1 MCLALSCIKI
11 CNLEPVHETH
21 WVTIECNALLHFI
34 AEADPEK
41 LIRCG
46 IGSWE
51 EWEMMEV
58 GNDAW
63 PVFFTREL
71 ENCHKQ
77 RTCSSIHCSGY
88 HGKWFGKLRKQKV
101 AVPTWKGSVKRA
113 GKLRSAIYQLVF
125 DSAIIIQD

>member
-1 MCLALSCIKI
+1 MKHSRLPL
-11 CNLEPVHETH
+11 
-21 WVTIECNALLHFI
+21 NAMHFYIFI

-46 IGSWE
+46 IVTRE

-63 PVFFTREL
+63 PVLFTREL

-77 RTCSSIHCSGY
+77 RMCSSIHCSGY
-88 HGKWFGKLRKQKV
+88 HGTWFGKLRKQKV

-113 GKLRSAIYQLVF
+113 GKLRWAIYQLVF

>member
-63 PVFFTREL
+63 PVFF
-71 ENCHKQ
+71 
-77 RTCSSIHCSGY
+77 
-88 HGKWFGKLRKQKV
+88 
-101 AVPTWKGSVKRA
+101 KGT
-113 GKLRSAIYQLVF
+113 
-125 DSAIIIQD
+125 